1 MTRPVRFVW
10 PFAALAAVATT
21 AIAPSAFAE
30 PVRILVS
37 AGSKVGLAAER
48 PLKFANTD
56 ATRVRD
62 VVVSLGGVKPEHAFV
77 LSEPSRAQ
85 LFSAIDKAKT
95 EAQKHKTDEVTLLFY
110 FSGHGDREAIHLG
123 DDRVLVTELSSK
135 LGEVPAGLRIAVT
148 DACRA
153 TRDKGFAADEPFAI
167 TATNMPQASGQVWL
181 HASSDGEAAQESDE
195 LQGAIFTHAWL
206 NGLRGA
212 ADANGDARV
221 TLEESFAFAHSQ
233 TVIRSA
239 KSSGVLQKPEAIVSL
254 REMSP
259 VVLTQTTSRSATLS
273 LPQGKDTHFVVYSA
287 GAKSVL
293 SELWSS
299 PDRRTTLRLPPG
311 RYVIHRRNGSI
322 GATAQ
327 IGIAEGET
335 RNIEGSEFAAS
346 TLEALARK
354 GGTDDDGGAAAAAD
368 KTPAAPVDDENHHEL
383 SAGYDVGWNARTSFI
398 HGPRAAYTFAWPRVA
413 ISLGGGADF
422 TSRSLTDN
430 DEKLAS
436 GYGRASIEG
445 RIPVGQ
451 LVLRLGGG
459 GRAGVVSQSV
469 ESRTGAQTATP
480 GTLGAPAVTPSGT
493 STAFMFG
500 PEVFV
505 MARVGLDRR
514 ASVFVDLGATSSVL
528 FLREEGSLTGIFG
541 VVGGASLGARF

>member
-1 MTRPVRFVW
+1 MRRFVW
-10 PFAALAAVATT
+10 PFAVGAAVLATT
-21 AIAPSAFAE
+21 VTSRALAE

-48 PLKFANTD
+48 PLKFATSD
-56 ATRVRD
+56 ASRVRD

-77 LSEPSRAQ
+77 LTEPSRAQ
-85 LFSAIDKAKT
+85 LFSTIEKAKA
-95 EAQKHKTDEVTLLFY
+95 EAQKHRADEVTLLFY

-123 DDRVLVTELSSK
+123 DDRVLVSELSSK

-259 VVLTQTTSRSATLS
+259 VVLTQTAARMATLS
-273 LPQGKDTHFVVYSA
+273 LPQGKDTHFVVFSA

-299 PDRRTTLRLPPG
+299 PERRTTLRLPPG
-311 RYVIHRRNGSI
+311 RYVIHRRNGAI

-335 RNIEGSEFAAS
+335 RNIEEREFAPS

-354 GGTDDDGGAAAAAD
+354 GGADGDGS
-368 KTPAAPVDDENHHEL
+368 APVDPDKAEPTPLTDGNRNEL
-383 SAGYDVGWNARTSFI
+383 SAGYDVGWNARTSFV

-413 ISLGGGADF
+413 ISVGGGADF
-422 TSRSLTDN
+422 TSRSLTEAE
-430 DEKLAS
+430 EKLVA
-436 GYGRASIEG
+436 GYGRASIEA
-445 RIPVGQ
+445 RVPVGQ

-459 GRAGVVSQSV
+459 GRAGVLSQSI
-469 ESRTGAQTATP
+469 SRADGSTATP
-480 GTLGAPAVTPSGT
+480 GSLGATAAPPSS
-493 STAFMFG
+493 STAFVFG
-500 PEVFV
+500 PEIFV

-514 ASVFVDLGATSSVL
+514 ATVFVDLGATGNML
-528 FLREEGSLTGIFG
+528 FLREEGSLTGIVG
-541 VVGGASLGARF
+541 VLGGASLGARF